1 MSCPSCVSGT
11 QAEFPAEMLIHLS
24 GLKDVDHP
32 GVFVFQKVLICTDC
46 GFSQFEIP
54 ASELASLSRARSGSS
69 ANRPSDSRKSSVP
82 AGAQTT

>member
-24 GLKDVDHP
+24 GLKYVDHP
-32 GVFVFQKVLICTDC
+32 GVFVFQKVLVCTDC

-69 ANRPSDSRKSSVP
+69 ADRPSDSRKSSVP

>member
-1 MSCPSCVSGT
+1 
-11 QAEFPAEMLIHLS
+11 MLIHLS

-54 ASELASLSRARSGSS
+54 ASELASLSRARSGIS
-69 ANRPSDSRKSSVP
+69 ANRPSDSQKSSVA
-82 AGAQTT
+82 AGAQSTS